1 MKRAK
6 ILQKWVIIVALLT
19 LGLGLFNSVLSQT
32 QRNPVLE
39 FCTGTW

>member
-1 MKRAK
+1 MKRVK
-6 ILQKWVIIVALLT
+6 ILQKWVIIIALMT
-19 LGLGLFNSVLSQT
+19 LGAGFFNAAMSQT

>member
-1 MKRAK
+1 MSKVKLSA
-6 ILQKWVIIVALLT
+6 VMMLLVMVFLT
-19 LGLGLFNSVLSQT
+19 AMSTDLLAA